1 MTTDRAATA
10 DSARTAF
17 GWGLL
22 CVLSANMLIDA
33 LEVSVAVVALPSIG
47 SDLGLSRTALGWVVS
62 GFALGFGGSLLLAGR
77 VVELLGRRRV
87 YLAALL
93 VFAVASLL
101 GGLATS
107 GPLLIGGRFVK
118 GVCAALTAPTGLAII
133 AAAYP
138 AGSARDKAV
147 SVYSLFGAGGFS
159 AGLLLSGLLTE
170 VSWRWTFLFPAP
182 VALVLFLFGLRL
194 VPGRAPGE
202 PATAPARPAGRPKAA
217 THTPADA
224 LSAGAGVSDRYDL
237 PGAVT
242 SIGALA
248 ALAWTL
254 TRGPEAGWADPL
266 TLTGLLL
273 AAALGAAFAHVER
286 AAPRPLT
293 RTRLF
298 TDRLLVRSASG
309 AAALNGSYLGFLF
322 VVTLDLQ
329 EARGWPPL
337 RTGAALLPAALP
349 LAVAVA
355 AGFSARLAGR
365 YGTTRLIATGTWAPP
380 AGYLWYLLA
389 GDHPSYPS
397 ATLPALLLVGLGF
410 VLQFAA
416 LNTQAMSAVPDA
428 DRGAAGGIYQTSVQ
442 LAGALVTALVAALLG
457 AGADD
462 ARHTALVLVTVVGAA
477 GTAVALM
484 GLLPPRRSR
493 PTAVPAHRDG

>member
-22 CVLSANMLIDA
+22 CVLSGNMLIDA

-77 VVELLGRRRV
+77 VVELLGQRRV

-138 AGSARDKAV
+138 AGPARNKAV

-170 VSWRWTFLFPAP
+170 VSWHWTFLFPAP

-194 VPGRAPGE
+194 VPGRTPGE
-202 PATAPARPAGRPKAA
+202 PATAPARPAGRPTAA
-217 THTPADA
+217 THAPADA
-224 LSAGAGVSDRYDL
+224 LSAGAGVSERYDL
-237 PGAVT
+237 PGAIT
-242 SIGALA
+242 SIGALL
-248 ALAWTL
+248 ALAWAL
-254 TRGPEAGWADPL
+254 TRGPGAGWADPL

-286 AAPRPLT
+286 AAPRPLM
-293 RTRLF
+293 RTRLL
-298 TDRLLVRSASG
+298 TDRPLVRSASG

-349 LAVAVA
+349 LAVA
-355 AGFSARLAGR
+355 AGFSARLVGR

-410 VLQFAA
+410 VFQFAA
-416 LNTQAMSAVPDA
+416 LNAQAMSAVPDA

-462 ARHTALVLVTVVGAA
+462 ARHTALVLVAVVGAA
-477 GTAVALM
+477 GPAVALM

-493 PTAVPAHRDG
+493 PTAVPEHRDG

>member
-22 CVLSANMLIDA
+22 CVLSGNMLIDA

-101 GGLATS
+101 GGLATN

-138 AGSARDKAV
+138 AGPARDKAV

-194 VPGRAPGE
+194 IPGRTPGE
-202 PATAPARPAGRPKAA
+202 RAAAPAG
-217 THTPADA
+217 A
-224 LSAGAGVSDRYDL
+224 LRVGVPERYDL

-242 SIGALA
+242 SGGALLV
-248 ALAWTL
+248 LAWAL
-254 TRGPEAGWADPL
+254 TRGPGAGWADPL
-266 TLTGLLL
+266 TVTGLLL
-273 AAALGAAFAHVER
+273 AAALGAAFAHIER
-286 AAPRPLT
+286 AAPRPLM
-293 RTRLF
+293 RTRLLA
-298 TDRLLVRSASG
+298 DRPLVRSAAG

-329 EARGWPPL
+329 DAGNWPPL

-355 AGFSARLAGR
+355 TGLSARLVGR
-365 YGTTRLIATGTWAPP
+365 YGTARLIATGTWAPP

-389 GDHPSYPS
+389 GDHPSYAS

-410 VLQFAA
+410 VFQFAA
-416 LNTQAMSAVPDA
+416 LNAQAMSAVPDL

-442 LAGALVTALVAALLG
+442 LAGAVVTALVAALLG

-462 ARHTALVLVTVVGAA
+462 ARHSALVLVGVVGAA
-477 GTAVALM
+477 GAAVALT
-484 GLLPPRRSR
+484 GLLPRRSR
-493 PTAVPAHRDG
+493 PTAVPEHREG

>member
-22 CVLSANMLIDA
+22 CVLSGNMLIDA

-101 GGLATS
+101 GGVATS

-138 AGSARDKAV
+138 AGPARDKAV

-194 VPGRAPGE
+194 VPGRTPGE
-202 PATAPARPAGRPKAA
+202 RATAPARPTTAA
-217 THTPADA
+217 TYAPAGT
-224 LSAGAGVSDRYDL
+224 LPAGVSERYDL

-242 SIGALA
+242 SIGALL
-248 ALAWTL
+248 ALAWAL
-254 TRGPEAGWADPL
+254 TRGPGAGWADPL
-266 TLTGLLL
+266 TVTGLLL
-273 AAALGAAFAHVER
+273 AAALGAAFAHIER
-286 AAPRPLT
+286 AAPRPLM
-293 RTRLF
+293 RTRLLA
-298 TDRLLVRSASG
+298 DRPLVRSAAG

-329 EARGWPPL
+329 DAGNWPPL
-337 RTGAALLPAALP
+337 RTGVALLPAALP

-355 AGFSARLAGR
+355 TGLSARLVGR
-365 YGTTRLIATGTWAPP
+365 YGTARLIATGTWAPP

-389 GDHPSYPS
+389 GDHPSYAS

-410 VLQFAA
+410 MFQFAA
-416 LNTQAMSAVPDA
+416 LNAQAMSAVPDP

-442 LAGALVTALVAALLG
+442 LAGAVVTALVAALLG

-462 ARHTALVLVTVVGAA
+462 ARHSALVLVGVVGAA
-477 GTAVALM
+477 GTAVALT
-484 GLLPPRRSR
+484 GLLPPRRPR
-493 PTAVPAHRDG
+493 PTAVPEHREG

>member
-22 CVLSANMLIDA
+22 CVLSGNMLIDA

-101 GGLATS
+101 GGLATN

-138 AGSARDKAV
+138 AGPARDKAV

-182 VALVLFLFGLRL
+182 VALALFLFGLRL
-194 VPGRAPGE
+194 IPGRTPGE
-202 PATAPARPAGRPKAA
+202 RAAAPVG
-217 THTPADA
+217 A
-224 LSAGAGVSDRYDL
+224 LPAGVSERYDL

-242 SIGALA
+242 SVGALL
-248 ALAWTL
+248 ALAWAL
-254 TRGPEAGWADPL
+254 TRGPGAGWADPL
-266 TLTGLLL
+266 TVTGLLL
-273 AAALGAAFAHVER
+273 AAALGAAFAHIER
-286 AAPRPLT
+286 AAPRPLI
-293 RTRLF
+293 RTRLLA
-298 TDRLLVRSASG
+298 DRPLVRSAAG

-329 EARGWPPL
+329 EAGNWPPL

-349 LAVAVA
+349 LAVTVA
-355 AGFSARLAGR
+355 TDFSARLVGR
-365 YGTTRLIATGTWAPP
+365 YGTARLIATGTWAPP

-389 GDHPSYPS
+389 GDHPSYAS

-410 VLQFAA
+410 VFQFAA
-416 LNTQAMSAVPDA
+416 LNAQAMSAVPDL

-442 LAGALVTALVAALLG
+442 LAGAVVTALVASLLG

-462 ARHTALVLVTVVGAA
+462 ARHSALALVGVVGATGA
-477 GTAVALM
+477 AVALT

-493 PTAVPAHRDG
+493 PTAVPEHREG